1 MVRESLIQ
9 GLARLAVDE
18 LGINSDWNRGASL
31 VVQHEVS
38 ACSAGDVGSIP
49 GSGKPPWRRKWQP
62 TPAFLPGKSHGERSL
77 AGHSP
82 QGCKE
87 FEEEQSRQMGCL
99 LITGSGGLQ
108 CMLISSHLE
117 IIQV

>member
-77 AGHSP
+77 VCYSP
-82 QGCKE
+82 RGRKE
-87 FEEEQSRQMGCL
+87 ADM
-99 LITGSGGLQ
+99 TK
-108 CMLISSHLE
+108 
-117 IIQV
+117 

>member
-1 MVRESLIQ
+1 MGFPGGSMVK
-9 GLARLAVDE
+9 
-18 LGINSDWNRGASL
+18 NTASN
-31 VVQHEVS
+31 
-38 ACSAGDVGSIP
+38 AGDMGLNP
-49 GSGKPPWRRKWQP
+49 GLGRRTFWRRKWQP